1 MKIYYKTGKYNK
13 KRQTM
18 DEKRIKNLDHK
29 DRLTDITKCLNIN
42 EKGERTVNKTVDELR
57 NK

>member
-1 MKIYYKTGKYNK
+1 
-13 KRQTM
+13 M